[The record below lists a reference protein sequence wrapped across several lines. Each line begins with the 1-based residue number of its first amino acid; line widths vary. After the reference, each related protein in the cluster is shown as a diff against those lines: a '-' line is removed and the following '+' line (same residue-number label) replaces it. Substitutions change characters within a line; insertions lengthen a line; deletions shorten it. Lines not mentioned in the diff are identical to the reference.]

1 MYLFYF
7 YQLTDI
13 IMQSSLEI
21 CLIFYKGSAYVSWH
35 QLFPTTIDTHS
46 LLHTSAAKW
55 GIPPNVAAS
64 YYTEVSVS
72 WGRERRRRQRETG
85 RGVKRRYL
93 QSPVS
98 TLQHHNPW
106 AESKRGSGVKAKTGN
121 EADGCLF
128 KIETRPDPISA
139 VNRKLQ

>member
-13 IMQSSLEI
+13 IVQSSLEI

-46 LLHTSAAKW
+46 LWHTGAAKW

-72 WGRERRRRQRETG
+72 WGREGQREAEETEGDRQRSEKTLPAEPG
-85 RGVKRRYL
+85 IHPSAP
-93 QSPVS
+93 QPVS
-98 TLQHHNPW
+98 
-106 AESKRGSGVKAKTGN
+106 
-121 EADGCLF
+121 
-128 KIETRPDPISA
+128 
-139 VNRKLQ
+139 RKQERQWC